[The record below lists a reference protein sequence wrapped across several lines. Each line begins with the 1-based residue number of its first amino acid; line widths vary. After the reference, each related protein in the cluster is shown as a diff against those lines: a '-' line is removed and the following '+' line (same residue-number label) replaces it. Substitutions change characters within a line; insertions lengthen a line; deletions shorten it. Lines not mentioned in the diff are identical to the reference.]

1 MVDALL
7 PNKERACF
15 DNSELRGTNK
25 KMKVMGLSEK
35 RRKTMMWN
43 VSQLSFPHMVKLVI
57 QTISSSG
64 AQLLV

>member
-15 DNSELRGTNK
+15 DNSELRGTNE

-35 RRKTMMWN
+35 RRKTIMWN
-43 VSQLSFPHMVKLVI
+43 VSQLSFPHMVVLVL
-57 QTISSSG
+57 QTMSVCG
-64 AQLLV
+64 AQFFV